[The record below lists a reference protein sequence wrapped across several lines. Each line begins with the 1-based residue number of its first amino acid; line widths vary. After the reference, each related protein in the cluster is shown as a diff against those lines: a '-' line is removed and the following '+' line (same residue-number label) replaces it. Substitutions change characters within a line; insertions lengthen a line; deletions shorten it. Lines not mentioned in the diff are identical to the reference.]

1 MCCVGV
7 YLRNTPLVISD
18 PSKLRLYNG
27 APRYFSAYVASYS
40 PSMSYDILKEAS
52 SSYKDWSGTAA
63 ADQHGTI
70 GHKSAHELVGLDSDK
85 WWIVGYDFQGQHLT
99 KPGHLYIYAVD
110 RQTYNIKD
118 YDALQQYGTNHGS
131 IPVTSFLVHDVSPAD
146 FISTVFNQFQVQLRT
161 RSLENHDLSVME
173 LADLNLP
180 E

>member
-1 MCCVGV
+1 
-7 YLRNTPLVISD
+7 
-18 PSKLRLYNG
+18 
-27 APRYFSAYVASYS
+27 
-40 PSMSYDILKEAS
+40 MSYDILKKAS

-63 ADQHGTI
+63 ADQYETI
-70 GHKSAHELVGLDSDK
+70 GHGSAYELIGLDSDK

-99 KPGHLYIYAVD
+99 KAGHLYVYAVD
-110 RQTYNIKD
+110 RQTYGIKD
-118 YDALQQYGTNHGS
+118 YDALQQYGANHGS

-173 LADLNLP
+173 LADLNLS